1 LAKDFEKDDSIAK
14 VVEEIGT
21 GQACFTQNNINDL
34 VDAMMKG
41 GYTAAEAKAAQFMG
55 TDGYTDL
62 LRVLEIMQKHKLSPE
77 AAAEVLKNLFQI
89 KAGHW

>member
-1 LAKDFEKDDSIAK
+1 MKDGSIAK

-21 GQACFTQNNINDL
+21 GEASFTQNNINDL
-34 VDAMMKG
+34 MDAMLKG
-41 GYTAAEAKAAQFMG
+41 GYTAAEIKTEQLVG
-55 TDGYTDL
+55 TDGYSDL
-62 LRVLEIMQKHKLSPE
+62 LRVLEIMEKHKISPE

>member
-1 LAKDFEKDDSIAK
+1 MAKDFEKDDSIAK